1 MLVPTINIFGG
12 TMNEI
17 TGNLS
22 PAEARELLAKADAIR
37 ATSTNAAAW
46 PVAVMFT
53 SLAIIGSLLMIG
65 MHIVLVTGYGAALL
79 ACSIGAWGAVTASIW
94 PMFQRSTKAGYTKRF
109 LTSLLAYFGLY
120 VVLLAVGA
128 IVFRDGN
135 LWFYLPAA
143 LLLAAVGIGAAL
155 RELRA

>member
-1 MLVPTINIFGG
+1 
-12 TMNEI
+12 MNDT
-17 TGNLS
+17 TGRPS
-22 PAEARELLAKADAIR
+22 AAEARELLAKAEAIS

-46 PVAVMFT
+46 PVAVTFT
-53 SLAIIGSLLMIG
+53 IGSLLMIG

-79 ACSIGAWGAVTASIW
+79 AISVGAWAAITASVW
-94 PMFQRSTKAGYTKRF
+94 PMFQRSTKAGFTRRF

-120 VVLLAVGA
+120 VVALAVGA
-128 IVFRDGN
+128 ILFRDGN

-143 LLLAAVGIGAAL
+143 IALGAVGLAAAF